1 MLVSGSCSIPAPFYF
16 RTAQTNTKIK
26 ILFIASSLKRL
37 LETCTQALA
46 WEGWGMWASV
56 GTLQLLCLGTPS
68 ACPLRIM
75 LLRRWMMGLLCMLAA
90 VLLRTVR
97 CFPNRF
103 HIT

>member
-1 MLVSGSCSIPAPFYF
+1 
-16 RTAQTNTKIK
+16 
-26 ILFIASSLKRL
+26 
-37 LETCTQALA
+37 
-46 WEGWGMWASV
+46 MWASV
-56 GTLQLLCLGTPS
+56 EPLQLLCLGTPS
-68 ACPLRIM
+68 ACPLRTM